1 MTITTTEKISDTLH
15 EMFPFQVLKLP
26 LNGPDGLRSPEYGLW
41 RDDNGEYCS
50 SRSVR
55 GSYVPHQTSDVI
67 TLAEAGAT
75 AFDDEIQI
83 SGTFRDG
90 HHISLQPTKKFRQSI
105 FGSSDNIFPRFSI
118 AGRYGNGG
126 YRVQMGMYRDAC
138 RNMMELRSV
147 ESTSIMIRHDSNLR
161 ANMDGLIA
169 DFATLRNRW
178 DSIVEAV
185 RGMESR
191 KVQLTEFIS
200 KLIPIDEQDSAN
212 VKARAEKKIA
222 KIFTRIQ
229 KERWATGRPEIGS
242 DWMVSAWEAFNGV
255 QGFVQHD
262 KSRAKGS
269 TDYARVI
276 AASSDILVKQAELLA
291 ISA

>member
-75 AFDDEIQI
+75 AFNDEIQI

-105 FGSSDNIFPRFSI
+105 FGSSDNIFPRFS
-118 AGRYGNGG
+118 
-126 YRVQMGMYRDAC
+126 DAC
-138 RNMMELRSV
+138 RNMMELKSV

-200 KLIPIDEQDSAN
+200 KLIPIDEQDSAIT
-212 VKARAEKKIA
+212 KGRAEKKIA

-269 TDYARVI
+269 TDYDRVI
-276 AASSDILVKQAELLA
+276 AASSDSLVKQAELLA